1 MTKLNGKTPDLA
13 AENIEQLRQIFPDV
27 FEEGKIDFD
36 KLKQALGEYVDDE
49 KERYNF
55 TWNGKGK
62 ALRLAQTPTTGTLR
76 PCEAESKNWDDT
88 QNLYIEGD
96 NLEVLK
102 LLQKSY
108 HGKIKMIYIDP
119 PYNTGNDFV
128 YPDDFSDSIV
138 NYKKITGQVDNHGRK
153 IGTNTE
159 SNGRFHTDWLNM
171 MCPRLKLARNLL
183 TKDGAI
189 FISIDEN
196 EVGTLKMLCDEIL
209 GASNFIAELIWSAG
223 RKNDSKYI
231 SVSHEYIL
239 CYFKDAQYIADNKIV
254 WRERKQGL
262 DDIYAEYETLK
273 RKYTDDYESIEKEL
287 KRWYKNLPDG
297 HPAKDHSHYNKVD
310 KKGVFFAS
318 DISWPGG
325 GGPKYE
331 ILHPE
336 TQKSV
341 KIPSRG
347 WLTNK
352 ETMFQWI
359 EQGRINFGRDES
371 SVPTIKSYLSEH
383 ESGVP
388 YSVFYKDGRAASKRL
403 ASLMGEKVF
412 ENPKDEEIIQR
423 LIQICASG
431 EKDIVL
437 DFFSGSGTTAH
448 ALFRANVEQSMNR
461 KFILVQLPAT
471 IDPAQATAERA
482 KKVAQNAISLLD
494 SIHAEH
500 NICEI
505 GKERIRRAGE
515 KIKDEIEEQNAQ
527 LKIGEEPK
535 TVPDIGFKVF
545 KLDSSNLKKWQP
557 DYDDL
562 ETTLFDS
569 ISNYVEG
576 RSELDVVYEII
587 LKMGMELTWPLEI
600 HSIDGKNV
608 YDIGMGALMICL
620 DDHITT
626 EVAEGMVSLHRE
638 LSPETWR
645 VVFKDYGFED
655 DSAKVNIKEIL
666 KLAGLEED
674 AFTTV

>member
-1 MTKLNGKTPDLA
+1 MTTLNGKTPDLA

-62 ALRLAQTPTTGTLR
+62 AKRLAQTPTTGTLR
-76 PCEAESKNWDDT
+76 PCVAESKNWDDT

-119 PYNTGNDFV
+119 PYNTGGDFV
-128 YPDDFSDSIV
+128 YPDDFSDSIE
-138 NYKKITGQVDNHGRK
+138 NYKKITGQIDQDGKRL
-153 IGTNTE
+153 GTNTE
-159 SNGRFHTDWLNM
+159 ANGRFHTEWLNM
-171 MCPRLKLARNLL
+171 MYPRLKLARNLL
-183 TKDGAI
+183 SDEGVI
-189 FISIDEN
+189 FISIDDHEVDNLKKICN
-196 EVGTLKMLCDEIL
+196 EAFFE
-209 GASNFIAELIWSAG
+209 SNFIAQLIWQNKKG
-223 RKNDSKYI
+223 GGNDSTYI
-231 SVSHEYIL
+231 AIEHEYIL
-239 CYFKDAQYIADNKIV
+239 VYAKNKNALGDFYERYSTDYIKRYKEEDEIGRFYWDTFKRKSGKQYYPIECPDGTILQYDEDGNPISWLRSEGRFKSDLKCGDVRFVNNSGKWSVQFKQRMPLGKTPRSIFTTETVVDDKGTTSTGANDVYTYFK
-254 WRERKQGL
+254 
-262 DDIYAEYETLK
+262 
-273 RKYTDDYESIEKEL
+273 
-287 KRWYKNLPDG
+287 
-297 HPAKDHSHYNKVD
+297 KD
-310 KKGVFFAS
+310 VFS
-318 DISWPGG
+318 
-325 GGPKYE
+325 
-331 ILHPE
+331 
-336 TQKSV
+336 
-341 KIPSRG
+341 
-347 WLTNK
+347 
-352 ETMFQWI
+352 
-359 EQGRINFGRDES
+359 
-371 SVPTIKSYLSEH
+371 
-383 ESGVP
+383 
-388 YSVFYKDGRAASKRL
+388 
-403 ASLMGEKVF
+403 
-412 ENPKDEEIIQR
+412 NPKPVD
-423 LIQICASG
+423 LIKFLIGFGASNR
-431 EKDIVL
+431 DIVL
-437 DFFSGSGTTAH
+437 DFFSGSGTMAE
-448 ALFRANVEQSMNR
+448 AVLQCNAEDGAKR
-461 KFILVQLPAT
+461 KFIAVQLQENIDKMLNSSDANAKRIAENAT
-471 IDPAQATAERA
+471 TVLDELKLPHVITELA
-482 KKVAQNAISLLD
+482 KL
-494 SIHAEH
+494 
-500 NICEI
+500 
-505 GKERIRRAGE
+505 RIRRAGE

-576 RSELDVVYEII
+576 RSELDVVYEIM